1 MTSPLVSAT
10 KPVGGSL
17 TEEVSPA
24 EASYQVAM
32 QRILGA
38 LDAREGRQQQ
48 DMLLALAQGMLT
60 PGKTGSFGESVGQAA
75 GNVRELQ
82 KQQQKEEL
90 DNAQIRLQIAQA
102 GREQEQLSKAQKAF
116 QQKPGLGAPSAGG
129 AGVAGGAGG
138 APEMST
144 VSLQDAMQF
153 IAAFPNQKELGAR
166 MMEAAKAGLDRYSMS
181 MNGIVF
187 DKMLGKYLNVDIPGQ
202 TQSDYSTPYGTFKML
217 PNEYSRFTMAQKAGM
232 GKEWMEAFKQGTQFD
247 VDKLVAQKL
256 GGSPAGGAATVAKPS
271 EKAEGATDES
281 GRMTVAQQEAQAA
294 AAKET
299 ATQRAKGEN
308 TRYQTIMDNGNAA
321 TSKMAV
327 YRTMND
333 VISRKGMD
341 QILGYFERPDFLSAA
356 GKAIESGRWGS
367 EALREV
373 LQNLGAPQEL
383 IDNKML
389 LNSLVN
395 QVGVDFSRLNKG
407 QGAVSDYERSLYQSL
422 GPNMKDPIGAFRKK
436 TEMLNARAEF
446 EREIATKL
454 NKSKMDADEFVLNSP
469 QYEAALNK
477 YYRTLERIVYGQERA
492 PQKVTTP
499 TAGNTSKEELQRLRD
514 EAKAKARGG

>member
-1 MTSPLVSAT
+1 MATSPLIAAT
-10 KPVGGSL
+10 KPIGGSL
-17 TEEVSPA
+17 TEELSPA
-24 EASYQVAM
+24 ESNYQLAM
-32 QRILGA
+32 QRIMGA
-38 LDAREGRQQQ
+38 LDAREGRNQQ
-48 DMLLALAQGMLT
+48 DMLLAVAQGMLT

-75 GNVRELQ
+75 GNVREMQ
-82 KQQQKEEL
+82 RQQDKEALE
-90 DNAQIRLQIAQA
+90 NAQMRLQVAQA

-116 QQKPGLGAPSAGG
+116 QQKAGLGAPAAGG
-129 AGVAGGAGG
+129 AAGAEGQQGG
-138 APEMST
+138 APDMKT
-144 VSLQDAMQF
+144 VSLQDAMEF

-166 MMEAAKAGLDRYSMS
+166 MMEAAKAGLDRYKMS

-187 DKMLGKYLNVDIPGQ
+187 DNMSGKYLNVDIPGQ

-217 PNEYSRFTMAQKAGM
+217 PNEYSRFAMAQKAGM
-232 GKEWMEAFKQGTQFD
+232 GREWMDAFKKGEQFG
-247 VDKLVAQKL
+247 VDQLVAQKL
-256 GGSPAGGAATVAKPS
+256 EGKATTTGKPS
-271 EKAEGATDES
+271 EKAEGATDEG
-281 GRMTVAQQEAQAA
+281 GRMTVSQQEAQSAA
-294 AAKET
+294 MKET

-446 EREIATKL
+446 ERDIATKL
-454 NKSKMDADEFVLNSP
+454 NKSKMNADEFVLESP

-477 YYRTLERIVYGQERA
+477 YYRTLERIVYGEERA

-499 TAGNTSKEELQRLRD
+499 TGGNTSKEELQRLRD

>member
-1 MTSPLVSAT
+1 MASPLIAAT
-10 KPVGGSL
+10 KPIGGSL

-24 EASYQVAM
+24 ESNYQLAM
-32 QRILGA
+32 QRIMDA
-38 LDAREGRQQQ
+38 LDARENRNQQ
-48 DMLLALAQGMLT
+48 DIYLALAQGMLT
-60 PGKTGSFGESVGQAA
+60 PGKTGSFGESLGQSA
-75 GNVRELQ
+75 GNVREVQ
-82 KQQQKEEL
+82 RQQDKESLE
-90 DNAQIRLQIAQA
+90 NAQMRLQVAQA

-116 QQKPGLGAPSAGG
+116 QQKAGLGAPG
-129 AGVAGGAGG
+129 APGAGG
-138 APEMST
+138 AAPEMNT
-144 VSLQDAMQF
+144 VSLQDAMSF

-217 PNEYSRFTMAQKAGM
+217 PNEYSRFAMAQKAGM
-232 GKEWMEAFKQGTQFD
+232 GREWMDAFKKGDQFN
-247 VDKLVAQKL
+247 VDQLVAQKL
-256 GGSPAGGAATVAKPS
+256 EGKATTTGKPS
-271 EKAEGATDES
+271 EKAEGAADES
-281 GRMTVAQQEAQAA
+281 GRMTVSQQEAQSAA
-294 AAKET
+294 MKET

-333 VISRKGMD
+333 VVNRKGMD

-356 GKAIESGRWGS
+356 GKFIESGKWGS

-446 EREIATKL
+446 ERDIATKL

-477 YYRTLERIVYGQERA
+477 YYRTLERIVYGEERA

-499 TAGNTSKEELQRLRD
+499 TGGNTSKEELQRLRD